1 MLTRVQQQQ
10 QLAPFLWPALCVV
23 LFWLC
28 NYNVAEYFS
37 RGYGGGGVL
46 EIALDLQQTHI
57 SVDPIFYLC
66 FSFISNAA
74 LLIVVFPLVLFFF
87 HASQIYMQIVQLF
100 FFAICFVFLLL
111 FRGLVM

>member
-1 MLTRVQQQQ
+1 M
-10 QLAPFLWPALCVV
+10 
-23 LFWLC
+23 
-28 NYNVAEYFS
+28 
-37 RGYGGGGVL
+37 GGGVL

-100 FFAICFVFLLL
+100 FLLYALFFCFF
-111 FRGLVM
+111 FGGL